1 MVKGQPKECPCMLCV
16 TATDPPRLA
25 NFIKLKNTTSA
36 SDGGILAA
44 RLHGAG
50 YLPHGDQMSLTALG
64 FASSSL
70 YSSQR

>member
-25 NFIKLKNTTSA
+25 NFIKFKNTTSA

-50 YLPHGDQMSLTALG
+50 FCMLTK
-64 FASSSL
+64 
-70 YSSQR
+70 